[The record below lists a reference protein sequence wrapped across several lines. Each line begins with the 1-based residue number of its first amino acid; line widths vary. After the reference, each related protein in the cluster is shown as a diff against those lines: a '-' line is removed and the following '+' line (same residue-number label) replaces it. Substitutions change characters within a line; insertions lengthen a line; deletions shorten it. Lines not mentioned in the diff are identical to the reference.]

1 MSLGYGIGKGL
12 ESFGDSLMRI
22 FMLRDENKQKAMDR
36 ALTEK
41 RLDTQQAQQQS
52 TADYHDELAR
62 NQRDLRDRDHARD
75 VATYYGGA
83 EDVPQEA
90 VDSLAPRYRSIM
102 VQSKPTGGTIPAPMP
117 EGMPIPAG
125 SFEAPEIKHSIRQ
138 PVTAGER
145 TATINAA
152 AREKTEQL
160 RQSYLMKKLASDE
173 KFKQMAH
180 ELGQERLMAF
190 INNASQQIGMQ
201 AANMDQRAQ
210 LAFFEA
216 QMDAEIARFQAENR
230 NQNDPMQQVMADL
243 LRSSMPAGGV
253 APSTPTT
260 PTAPRPIQIPTP
272 PPTRGGVRP
281 PASAP
286 PGGGDEKSKLDAIL
300 NRNRPPR

>member
-216 QMDAEIARFQAENR
+216 QMDAEIARFRAESG

-243 LRSSMPAGGV
+243 LRSSMPAGGT
-253 APSTPTT
+253 APSTPTA
-260 PTAPRPIQIPTP
+260 PTTPRPIQIPTP
-272 PPTRGGVRP
+272 PPTRGGGRP
-281 PASAP
+281 PAGAP
-286 PGGGDEKSKLDAIL
+286 PGGDEKSKLDAIL
-300 NRNRPPR
+300 NRNRPPQ

>member
-41 RLDTQQAQQQS
+41 RLDTQDRQQGAL
-52 TADYHDELAR
+52 ADYYTAQGDNLKDDNAR
-62 NQRDLRDRDHARD
+62 QHAEFT
-75 VATYYGGA
+75 AKYYGGA
-83 EDVPQEA
+83 EDVPQAA
-90 VDSLAPRYRSIM
+90 VDSIDPRYRDIM
-102 VQSKPTGGTIPAPMP
+102 VQRKPTGGTVPAPMP
-117 EGMPIPAG
+117 EGMPVPAG
-125 SFEAPEIKHSIRQ
+125 SFEAPEMANSFRQ

-152 AREKTEQL
+152 ARAQTEQL

-243 LRSSMPAGGV
+243 LRSSVPAGG
-253 APSTPTT
+253 ASPSTPTT

>member
-253 APSTPTT
+253 APSTLTA

-281 PASAP
+281 PAGAP
-286 PGGGDEKSKLDAIL
+286 PGGDEKSKLDAIL

>member
-216 QMDAEIARFQAENR
+216 QMDAEIERFQAENR

-243 LRSSMPAGGV
+243 LRSSMPAGGA
-253 APSTPTT
+253 APSTPTA

-300 NRNRPPR
+300 NRNRPPQ

>member
-216 QMDAEIARFQAENR
+216 QMDAEIARFRAESG

-243 LRSSMPAGGV
+243 LRSSMPAGGT
-253 APSTPTT
+253 APSTPTA
-260 PTAPRPIQIPTP
+260 PTTPRPIQIPTP
-272 PPTRGGVRP
+272 PPTRGGGRPPVNP
-281 PASAP
+281 PASDP
-286 PGGGDEKSKLDAIL
+286 SDPLGIKK
-300 NRNRPPR
+300 RPPQ